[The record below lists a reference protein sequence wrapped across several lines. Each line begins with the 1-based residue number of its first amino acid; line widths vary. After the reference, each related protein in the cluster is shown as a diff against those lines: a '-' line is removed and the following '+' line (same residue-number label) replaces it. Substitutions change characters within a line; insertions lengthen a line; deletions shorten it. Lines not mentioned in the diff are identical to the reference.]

1 MLKGTKVDG
10 IYDKDPVVN
19 SDAILYKTISYSDI
33 LKNNL
38 EVMDATAVIM
48 CKENNM
54 PLKVFNIL
62 KKGNLKKAILSDKIG
77 TIID

>member
-1 MLKGTKVDG
+1 
-10 IYDKDPVVN
+10 
-19 SDAILYKTISYSDI
+19 
-33 LKNNL
+33 
-38 EVMDATAVIM
+38 MDATAVIM

-62 KKGNLKKAILSDKIG
+62 EKGNLKKAILSDKIG